1 MTNEITD
8 QYAAA
13 WIEARGQVQT
23 NVGGVGRSRPQVR
36 VTALDPA
43 VPDALAEYFGL
54 GKTDTFNPRT
64 APRLTLYVWQVRG
77 KAAAYVLERTVPY
90 MVSEMRRDCEYILER
105 TRTAQSYDGDVLV
118 LFDRL
123 EPKHASSL
131 RSESAV

>member
-36 VTALDPA
+36 VTAVDPA

-64 APRLTLYVWQVRG
+64 APHLTLYAWQVRG
-77 KAAAYVLERTVPY
+77 KAAAKVLERTVPY
-90 MVSEMRRDCEYILER
+90 MVSEMRRECEYILER
-105 TRTAQSYDGDVLV
+105 SAPRA
-118 LFDRL
+118 
-123 EPKHASSL
+123 AS
-131 RSESAV
+131 

>member
-36 VTALDPA
+36 VAALDPA
-43 VPDALAEYFGL
+43 VPDALAKYFGL

-64 APRLTLYVWQVRG
+64 APHLTLYVWQAVRVAG
-77 KAAAYVLERTVPY
+77 AREGGSGGARA
-90 MVSEMRRDCEYILER
+90 
-105 TRTAQSYDGDVLV
+105 
-118 LFDRL
+118 DRPL
-123 EPKHASSL
+123 HGEPS
-131 RSESAV
+131 RSTLAV